1 MCSRFLSVF
10 TFLLV
15 ALTATAQLRVCADP
29 DNLPFSNHKQQGF
42 ENRIAEIIARDLN
55 EKVEYTW
62 QRMGRGFVRNILNKH
77 ACDVVLGVPTGF
89 HPVLTTLPYYRS
101 TYVFVTRRNAS
112 PLTTFDDPRLKKIK
126 VGVQI
131 VSEEYAPPAI
141 ALGRRGL
148 VANIVGFETSDS
160 PGAIVSAV
168 LRNQVGAAV
177 VWGPTAGYFAKP
189 NRAKLAVEPTP
200 PADPPN
206 LPLTFAI
213 SMGVRKTDTALR
225 DRLNQVLS
233 NRKPEINRI
242 LHSYGVPL
250 VQEKTDARSSD

>member
-112 PLTTFDDPRLKKIK
+112 PLTTFDD
-126 VGVQI
+126 
-131 VSEEYAPPAI
+131 
-141 ALGRRGL
+141 
-148 VANIVGFETSDS
+148 
-160 PGAIVSAV
+160 
-168 LRNQVGAAV
+168 
-177 VWGPTAGYFAKP
+177 
-189 NRAKLAVEPTP
+189 
-200 PADPPN
+200 
-206 LPLTFAI
+206 
-213 SMGVRKTDTALR
+213 
-225 DRLNQVLS
+225 
-233 NRKPEINRI
+233 
-242 LHSYGVPL
+242 
-250 VQEKTDARSSD
+250 